1 MQMTFRW
8 YGDGNDDITP
18 EMIRQIP
25 GVSGL
30 VWALHDKQP
39 GEIWTVEEIEQ
50 KLGDIKCGRRPTS
63 CSGQLAIAVR
73 KAYDGL
79 LEPEEE

>member
-25 GVSGL
+25 GVGGL

-39 GEIWTVEEIEQ
+39 GEIWM
-50 KLGDIKCGRRPTS
+50 DSGR
-63 CSGQLAIAVR
+63 
-73 KAYDGL
+73 D
-79 LEPEEE
+79 

>member
-25 GVSGL
+25 GVGGLSGRFMTSSRGKSGL
-30 VWALHDKQP
+30 
-39 GEIWTVEEIEQ
+39 
-50 KLGDIKCGRRPTS
+50 S
-63 CSGQLAIAVR
+63 R
-73 KAYDGL
+73 K
-79 LEPEEE
+79 